1 MDDISDAGRSGG
13 AASPRPAHDLAK
25 VGQSKSPS
33 ETAGNPTECPTGSSR
48 VWTQDEIDE
57 EMLANEDLAGDDE
70 READMNCG
78 KYPGSNGCSL
88 AGTEWCDWSCPY
100 SR

>member
-1 MDDISDAGRSGG
+1 MSGAVERSAKTGQAKDLAGG
-13 AASPRPAHDLAK
+13 AGETVPLTPKENFEERPHPA
-25 VGQSKSPS
+25 
-33 ETAGNPTECPTGSSR
+33 ER
-48 VWTQDEIDE
+48 VWTQGEIDDE
-57 EMLANEDLAGDDE
+57 LSDEADLAGDDE
-70 READMNCG
+70 LEADMNCG